1 MKDLSSFLS
10 ENKEDKSQPR
20 AIKDGEGVDDQKFL
34 ALMSEYKKLRRDDS
48 KAANALL
55 EKANKLKDVSSK
67 AKITAAYL

>member
-1 MKDLSSFLS
+1 MKDLSRFLS

>member
-1 MKDLSSFLS
+1 MKDLSGFLS
-10 ENKEDKSQPR
+10 ENKEDKNQPR